1 MAASNRATRAAA
13 QHTPRSSIRAD
24 LTVLG
29 QGRYRGSIVSEVDGR
44 RRSGVPTQQTCPGVH
59 QPDLRLTATAVT
71 AGTARIRATV
81 DSRVLADAA
90 YRPVAGAAVEVA
102 GVTATTATDG
112 TVSFDV
118 PARSGD
124 MLPVRA
130 GAGGFRPADV
140 RVTAG

>member
-1 MAASNRATRAAA
+1 MA
-13 QHTPRSSIRAD
+13 TPSPV
-24 LTVLG
+24 VLG
-29 QGRYRGSIVSEVDGR
+29 VY
-44 RRSGVPTQQTCPGVH
+44 

-124 MLPVRA
+124 VLPVRA